1 MHSHDPKE
9 WERLVAPADAA
20 KKKAKKGKLDSKVIG
35 TSKKV
40 KKMTLKELFSKGTI
54 FIMKINIKMM

>member
-20 KKKAKKGKLDSKVIG
+20 KKKTKKGKLDSKVIG

-40 KKMTLKELFSKGTI
+40 KKMTLK
-54 FIMKINIKMM
+54 